1 MSRQPF
7 LLKARRGIW
16 YYKLP
21 DEASYHT
28 THIKHTRKADRDIA
42 AAWVLDLISRPSPLD
57 PFLRDFADGFF
68 RWPDAS
74 YIKRQLAKGRPFGK
88 AHADIRQGYLDHHI
102 LPAFGR
108 RRLSTLTKSELE
120 SWVIGLDLA
129 NATKNHILYT
139 LRTVLQEAVDAGA
152 LAASPL
158 VRMEPLGVVFR
169 ARDVFSVADYRALF
183 PPNDLAKVWGSQ
195 RKGLFFLILAG
206 TGIRSGECR
215 ALSWRQVLWEDRAL
229 LIDRTCIGGSLE
241 IGPVSEK
248 KGGAKIVLMPLRVHD
263 ELKGWQELALQREAE
278 DLVFPGRARGQP
290 ISKATITHA
299 LPVALWRLNKE
310 AKEKK
315 LPPVIDTRG
324 RNLVTHS
331 FRHTFNS
338 RLRRLVSEDI
348 LRSLTGHHSEAMT
361 NLYDHPNIA
370 DRIALI
376 EPARSIIDKLFD

>member
-1 MSRQPF
+1 
-7 LLKARRGIW
+7 LL
-16 YYKLP
+16 
-21 DEASYHT
+21 S
-28 THIKHTRKADRDIA
+28 
-42 AAWVLDLISRPSPLD
+42 
-57 PFLRDFADGFF
+57 DFAEGFF

-139 LRTVLQEAVDAGA
+139 LRTILQEAVDAGA

-183 PPNDLAKVWGSQ
+183 PPSDLAKVWGSQ

-248 KGGAKIVLMPLRVHD
+248 KGGAKIVLMPSRVKD
-263 ELKGWQELALQREAE
+263 ELKGWQELALQHALT
-278 DLVFPGRARGQP
+278 DLVFPGKVRGQP

-299 LPVALWRLNKE
+299 LPVAIWRLNKE

-331 FRHTFNS
+331 FRHTYIS
-338 RLRRLVSEDI
+338 RIRRLVPEDV
-348 LRSLTGHHSEAMT
+348 LRNLAGHHSEAMT
-361 NLYDHPNIA
+361 DRYDHPGA
-370 DRIALI
+370 QELVMAL
-376 EPARSIIDKLFD
+376 EPARQAVEGLLS